1 LNSSAR
7 GWIAIAVGGIA
18 TLGTGAAGAA
28 DSAIDRMLNDRSA
41 VTVYT
46 PAAAAPAQ
54 VAPAVETRS
63 YSFDRFL
70 GEGTPS
76 YGARAPEPAPLVA
89 VPDAPRAATNLGGFF
104 SERYPLDLR
113 RPVPAALVPAG
124 TTPPT
129 VQFTQPT
136 VIVEAPAPPVAAQ
149 PVATPQIATPQAIAD
164 ATVRSPAPL
173 VDGRKF
179 GPIETPRIAAARPV
193 AVPPAAATTPAPPAG
208 AIAPD
213 ARRLGPAKVE
223 PAALAIDSG
232 RVTEQRT
239 AALPP
244 RPAVAG
250 SDEALAVLLRDFAP
264 PLPPGAAGTTPTVA
278 PPTTTTGVAPPPD
291 TGPEKLRRHDYAFPT
306 LGRQGGP
313 FEAPGRMSTP
323 VTLPSTNR

>member
-7 GWIAIAVGGIA
+7 GWIAIAVGTIA
-18 TLGTGAAGAA
+18 TIGTGAAGAA
-28 DSAIDRMLNDRSA
+28 DSAFDRMLNDRSA
-41 VTVYT
+41 VTVYR
-46 PAAAAPAQ
+46 PAAATPAQ
-54 VAPAVETRS
+54 VAPNVETRS
-63 YSFDRFL
+63 YSFDF
-70 GEGTPS
+70 
-76 YGARAPEPAPLVA
+76 
-89 VPDAPRAATNLGGFF
+89 N
-104 SERYPLDLR
+104 ERYPLDLR

-129 VQFTQPT
+129 VQLTQPT

-149 PVATPQIATPQAIAD
+149 PIAAQPVAAPQIATPQAIPD

-173 VDGRKF
+173 VEGRKF
-179 GPIETPRIAAARPV
+179 GPIETPRIAAA
-193 AVPPAAATTPAPPAG
+193 PPAAVTPVSVAATPAPPAG

-213 ARRLGPAKVE
+213 ARRLGPVKVE

-232 RVTEQRT
+232 RVAEQRT

-244 RPAVAG
+244 RPTPAG

-264 PLPPGAAGTTPTVA
+264 PLPPGAAGATPTVA
-278 PPTTTTGVAPPPD
+278 PPPTTTGVAPPPD